1 MEGRQMGALGKTETT
16 FERRVAE
23 LVDQFGKSYP
33 TYQYAFVDFIV
44 EHLTDLS
51 RSFEGDFQQVM
62 LLAILGQRRLKA
74 QIMAG
79 RPGRALAPTTA
90 VSASRL
96 ADVTGIPRETVRR
109 KLATLKDRGWIEQE
123 PDGSW
128 SLISDTSGEDMPAR
142 RDLAELD
149 VRGRMRVARLVAVL
163 ELLGR

>member
-1 MEGRQMGALGKTETT
+1 MGALGKTGTA
-16 FERRVAE
+16 FERRVAQ
-23 LVDQFGKSYP
+23 LVEQFSKSYP

-51 RSFEGDFQQVM
+51 RSFDGDFQQVM
-62 LLAILGQRRLKA
+62 LLAILGQRRLKVMS
-74 QIMAG
+74 MAE
-79 RPGRALAPTTA
+79 RPGCGPVPSAS

-109 KLATLKDRGWIEQE
+109 KLATLKDCGWIAQE

-128 SLISDTSGEDMPAR
+128 SLISDESGEDMPAR

-149 VRGRMRVARLVAVL
+149 ARGRMRVARLVAVL

>member
-1 MEGRQMGALGKTETT
+1 MGALGKTETT
-16 FERRVAE
+16 FERRVAK
-23 LVDQFGKSYP
+23 LVDQFGESYP

-74 QIMAG
+74 MSMAE
-79 RPGRALAPTTA
+79 RPGRGPAPSTA

-149 VRGRMRVARLVAVL
+149 ARGRMRVARLVAVL